1 MPGDRNQL
9 LTTRLR
15 FGIAVIVAITLHAS
29 AMTLLT
35 EMSMPSPQGQHRIVG
50 VLIKEPTK
58 VPLEQPRPAPPLP
71 VAQTPTPLPSHNKP
85 VSPKASL
92 PALNKPSIA
101 SSYPPAK
108 EKPVNKVDQQQN
120 IETQTPSTPDTLP
133 VSQHTPTP
141 QTASLSNPQS
151 ILSPPLFHADYLHN
165 PHPRYPL
172 MSRKRREEGEVRL
185 RVQVDAMGHAQRVRI
200 LSSSGHSRLDQAAIS
215 AVQAWR
221 FTPAKQAGMN
231 ITAWVEV
238 PIQFNLEK

>member
-1 MPGDRNQL
+1 MPSIRNQL
-9 LTTRLR
+9 LTTQLR

-29 AMTLLT
+29 ALTLLT
-35 EMSMPSPQGQHRIVG
+35 EMPMPSPQGQHRIVG
-50 VLIKEPTK
+50 MLIKAPTK
-58 VPLEQPRPAPPLP
+58 VPLEQPQPTPPLP
-71 VAQTPTPLPSHNKP
+71 VAQTPPPLPSQNKP

-101 SSYPPAK
+101 SSHPPL
-108 EKPVNKVDQQQN
+108 EEQPLNKVEQQQS
-120 IETQTPSTPDTLP
+120 IETDTPSIADMLP
-133 VSQHTPTP
+133 VTQHTQTP
-141 QTASLSNPQS
+141 QTASLSNPQRV
-151 ILSPPLFHADYLHN
+151 LSPPLFHVDYLHN

-185 RVQVDAMGHAQRVRI
+185 RVQVDATGHSQRVQV

-221 FTPAKQAGMN
+221 FIPAKQGGMN